1 MTKKEMFAQAME
13 LCKVHKAP
21 EGLVTGLTELLEPKK
36 GGQAVDIES
45 IVKRDGNGNIVQ
57 LQCQASKVWLPAN
70 LLNFTRDTNSKIV
83 NAAGEELYKIS
94 RAAQKI
100 KSEAAKAFKASKE
113 AITND
118 VLDGA
123 ISPAEGKKQI
133 EGLSA
138 EPNYSGVKPVTE
150 APSEEA

>member
-13 LCKVHKAP
+13 LCTKHAAP
-21 EGLVTGLTELLEPKK
+21 KGLVEGLTELLEPKK
-36 GGQAVDIES
+36 GGQAIDIES
-45 IVKRDGNGNIVQ
+45 IVKRDGNGNIVE

-70 LLNFTRDTNSKIV
+70 LLNFTKENGSKVV

-94 RAAQKI
+94 RQAQKI

-123 ISPAEGKKQI
+123 IPAAEGKKKI
-133 EGLSA
+133 DALSSEPKYSDIKPIIAAPVA
-138 EPNYSGVKPVTE
+138 E
-150 APSEEA
+150 